1 MSAAP
6 QLGPSCLRVLLV
18 GEQEEDFFLLQE
30 ILDRNRSVVPAQ
42 LDHAG
47 SLAEATSML
56 QRCDYGL
63 ILFAH
68 ETGDAA
74 ATKLLS
80 EFVNARGT
88 IPFILL
94 TENADEKSVA
104 ELIQAGA
111 WDCMDRARI
120 NGADLMRTIR
130 CAVSLH
136 ALQQQNQVAEEAVR
150 TLSCAVEKSPDPV
163 FMTDSQGVI
172 LSVNHAFEALTGYSQ
187 ADAAGKPRSILK
199 SEMPV
204 PTLYRELW
212 EIIRAPGVTREIVV
226 NRKKNSDAY
235 YVDERVSPIRNAQ
248 GNVTHFVCN
257 YRNLTERL
265 RIEAEL
271 VQSQKMDAV
280 GRLAGGVAHDF
291 NNLLTIIISYS
302 ELALDTVPPGSLGQ
316 SRIQEILSAARR
328 ATELTRQLLAF
339 SRKQPQALRV
349 ADLNP
354 AVSSIV
360 TTLRRLIGED
370 IELTFVPGAGLGP
383 VRFDPVQIEQ
393 ILLNLAA
400 NSRDAMPRGGRL
412 TIETSD
418 AHLDQNYADSKAA
431 AIPPGRYAVLTVS
444 DTGAGMS
451 AEHLSHLFEPFFT
464 TKPAGKGTGL
474 GLATVYGIV
483 KQNHGF
489 ICVYSE
495 VGLGTTFKIYLP
507 CVQCQTVSV
516 NIPEKAVEVV
526 QRGSETVLLVE
537 DEEALRKAAA
547 EFLQLRGYNVLQA
560 QDGLE
565 ALSVSK
571 NHEWPIDLVVTDV
584 VMPYMSGGE
593 LADELK
599 IVRPDTRML
608 FVSGYT
614 GQTMANHKVADVD
627 SHFLSKPFTLKQL
640 ADKMRSVLSSPA
652 IPLNPKN

>member
-1 MSAAP
+1 M
-6 QLGPSCLRVLLV
+6 LRR
-18 GEQEEDFFLLQE
+18 G
-30 ILDRNRSVVPAQ
+30 
-42 LDHAG
+42 
-47 SLAEATSML
+47 
-56 QRCDYGL
+56 DYGL

-68 ETGDAA
+68 ETGDDA
-74 ATKLLS
+74 ATKLLAD
-80 EFVNARGT
+80 FVNARGA

-136 ALQQQNQVAEEAVR
+136 TLQQQNQIAEEAVR
-150 TLSCAVEKSPDPV
+150 TLSCAVEKSADAV
-163 FMTDSQGVI
+163 FMTDSQGII
-172 LSVNHAFEALTGYSQ
+172 LSVNYAFEALTGYSQ
-187 ADAAGKPRSILK
+187 ADAAGKSRSILK

-212 EIIRAPGVTREIVV
+212 EIIRAPGVTRDIVV
-226 NRKKNSDAY
+226 NRKKDNQAY
-235 YVDERVSPIRNAQ
+235 YVDERVSPIRNAA

-265 RIEAEL
+265 RVEAEL

-354 AVSSIV
+354 AVASIV

-370 IELTFVPGAGLGP
+370 IESTFVPGLGLGP

-412 TIETSD
+412 TIETFD
-418 AHLDQNYADSKAA
+418 TLLDQKYADSKAA
-431 AIPPGRYAVLTVS
+431 VIPLGRYAVLTVS

-451 AEHLSHLFEPFFT
+451 AEHMSHLFEPFFT

-489 ICVYSE
+489 IWVYSE
-495 VGLGTTFKIYLP
+495 AGLGTTFKIYLP

-516 NIPEKAVEVV
+516 NIPEKTLEFA
-526 QRGSETVLLVE
+526 QRGNETVLLVE

-560 QDGLE
+560 HDGLE

-584 VMPYMSGGE
+584 VMPHMSGGE

-599 IVRPDTRML
+599 IVRPGTRML

-652 IPLNPKN
+652 IPLNANKLENDLSSFAQTQVS